1 MEIGGRSRPFCLTA
15 LPFPPS
21 IASASRRAHDAGVES
36 LASSREPRAERE
48 RLARAIESGAKVE
61 DPRILAAFGAVPR
74 EAFVPSELAEL
85 AYEDRALPIGAGQTI
100 SQPSMIALMLA
111 ALEPQPTDHALE
123 VGSGSGYAAALLGR
137 LTASVLGLEIVPEL
151 AERARQTL
159 ARLEVPNV
167 SIETGDGVAALGGRG
182 PFDLILVSA
191 AAREVPA
198 ELLEHLASGGRIAIP
213 VGSESG
219 QHLLAGRRGAD
230 GAMHWQQS
238 TPCVFVPLVGASSS
252 ALSSIPPPK

>member
-1 MEIGGRSRPFCLTA
+1 L
-15 LPFPPS
+15 
-21 IASASRRAHDAGVES
+21 RAHDAGVEPVVT
-36 LASSREPRAERE
+36 SRDHRVERE
-48 RLARAIESGAKVE
+48 RLARAIASGTKVT
-61 DPRILAAFGAVPR
+61 DARILAAFAAVPR
-74 EAFVPSELAEL
+74 EAFLPSELAAF

-111 ALEPQPTDHALE
+111 ALEPQPTHHALE

-182 PFDLILVSA
+182 PFDVILVSA
-191 AAREVPA
+191 AAREVPG
-198 ELLEHLASGGRIAIP
+198 ELLEHLAVGGRIAIP
-213 VGSESG
+213 VGGENG
-219 QHLLAGRRGAD
+219 QHLLAGRRGPD
-230 GAMHWQQS
+230 GVVHFEQS

-252 ALSSIPPPK
+252 ALAANPTPD